1 MSEELEKQLRNA
13 EKEIERLKKQL
24 EKAEEENAEQKQ
36 QLATVDKLVL
46 EAVREIFGPYMTDE
60 VLEDIMRHKG
70 KVVIGGERRHVTMM
84 FTDLRRS
91 TELSE
96 QMEPLQFIDMLNHYI
111 SEMIE
116 IINAWQGNILDFV
129 GDAIVVVFGAPR
141 INKDSARDAVACAVS
156 MQRRMEAVNAWNRE
170 RGYPELGMGIGIHSG
185 TAILGNIGSETRRK
199 YDMIGRNVNLAS
211 RIEGYT
217 EGGQILISSECL
229 RAAGELVHE
238 NPAGRRKVRPKGI
251 KKDILIHE
259 VIGFGKRSLA
269 EEKEHD

>member
-24 EKAEEENAEQKQ
+24 EKAEKENAEQKQ
-36 QLATVDKLVL
+36 QLATVDKLAL
-46 EAVREIFGPYMTDE
+46 EAIREIFGPYMTDE
-60 VLEDIMRHKG
+60 VLEDIVRHKG

-129 GDAIVVVFGAPR
+129 GDSIVAVFGAPKP
-141 INKDSARDAVACAVS
+141 NELSARDATACAVA
-156 MQRRMEAVNAWNRE
+156 MQRRMKAVNEWNLSQE
-170 RGYPELGMGIGIHSG
+170 YPEISMGIGIHTG
-185 TAILGNIGSETRRK
+185 EAILGNIGSMTRAK

-211 RIEGYT
+211 RIQGFT
-217 EGGQILISSECL
+217 KAGQILVSDETL
-229 RAAGELVHE
+229 NAAGSLVVE
-238 NPAGRRKVRPKGI
+238 NEAGAMLVSPKGI
-251 KKDILIHE
+251 QNDVRLHDI
-259 VIGFGKRSLA
+259 VGFGDKLL
-269 EEKEHD
+269 